1 MKYLEL
7 TPAPIPIKE
16 TSTSRAAVISTTNK
30 PVISEHPPRGQP
42 TPQPTGISPT
52 GTADINIVR
61 HFPVSDRSD
70 QSNDPPHLLSFR
82 GYRNETDAT
91 SVPPHIRFP
100 VTSHVTSESS
110 HRVVIQTRDTA
121 GSREL
126 EKEGV
131 GGGEGGSRESSPE
144 SWHSLTPHEEGEETE
159 GVPIQ
164 QVKEAAGKEG

>member
-1 MKYLEL
+1 M
-7 TPAPIPIKE
+7 
-16 TSTSRAAVISTTNK
+16 
-30 PVISEHPPRGQP
+30 
-42 TPQPTGISPT
+42 
-52 GTADINIVR
+52 
-61 HFPVSDRSD
+61 
-70 QSNDPPHLLSFR
+70 LSFR

-110 HRVVIQTRDTA
+110 HRVVIQTRDAA

-126 EKEGV
+126 KKEGV
-131 GGGEGGSRESSPE
+131 GGGGGEGVSRESSPE